1 MNAEKL
7 EQLNNLIAEVFEVEK
22 GSVTP
27 DTKFM
32 EDLDSSSLKRMVIVA
47 ELEELCGV
55 TLSAAK
61 IKFMTTVSELYEAL
75 KDWLQ

>member
-27 DTKFM
+27 DTRFM